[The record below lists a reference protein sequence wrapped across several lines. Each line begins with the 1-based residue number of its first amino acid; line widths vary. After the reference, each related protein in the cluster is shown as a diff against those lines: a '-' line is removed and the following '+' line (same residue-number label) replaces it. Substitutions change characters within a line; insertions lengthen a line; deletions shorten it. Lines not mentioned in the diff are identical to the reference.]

1 MPSVIIDKQKV
12 DELLTRGVENI
23 YPGRENLRKR
33 LLSGDRL
40 RLYCGYDPTAPSLH
54 IGNAISISKLGQFQA
69 LGHEV
74 IFLIGDF
81 TGIIG
86 DPTDK
91 KATRKKLTREE
102 VLANAA
108 HYKEQASAYLKFDGD
123 NPAKIM
129 YNSEWNDKLAFR
141 DLIELSSNFTVQQMI
156 QRDMFQ
162 ERLKEEKPIY
172 LHEFLY
178 PLTQAYDSVAMDV
191 DLEIGGND
199 QMFNMMCGR
208 DLLKT
213 IKNKEKFVLTMK
225 LLADENGKKMG
236 KTEGNVVFLDETAN
250 DIYGKVMSWPDGTI
264 VPAFELCTLVPT
276 KEVKKMETELRDN
289 RANPRDFKMRLAF
302 EITRINRGQAEAEAA
317 QAHFVKTIQKKELPA
332 DKDMEQ
338 YGAVKIKNSLVDLL
352 VETKLVKS
360 KTEARQKIEEGAI
373 KIKIDKNIK
382 DDAEEMQVIKDVKY
396 EIDFNTGI
404 NSIIIQKGKFTFIR
418 VMPL

>member
-1 MPSVIIDKQKV
+1 MSHVITDKKLV
-12 DELLTRGVENI
+12 KELLTRGVEKI
-23 YPGRENLRKR
+23 YPSYENLEKK
-33 LLSGDRL
+33 LLSGDRI
-40 RLYCGYDPTAPSLH
+40 RLYCGYDPTASSLH
-54 IGNAISISKLGQFQA
+54 IGNAISINKLGQFQA

-91 KATRKKLTREE
+91 KAARKKLTREE
-102 VLANAA
+102 VLANAT
-108 HYKEQASAYLKFDGD
+108 HYKEQAAPYLKFDGE

-129 YNSEWNDKLAFR
+129 YNSEWNDKLGFR
-141 DLIELSSNFTVQQMI
+141 DLIELASNFTVQQMI

-172 LHEFLY
+172 LHEFMY

-208 DLLKT
+208 DLLRT
-213 IKNKEKFVLTMK
+213 LKNKEKSVLTMK
-225 LLADENGKKMG
+225 LLADESGKKMG
-236 KTEGNVVFLDETAN
+236 KTEGNVVFLDEAAN

-264 VPAFELCTLVPT
+264 VSAFELCTNIPLDDI
-276 KEVKKMETELRDN
+276 KKIDSDLK
-289 RANPRDFKMRLAF
+289 AGKKNPRDFKMQLAL
-302 EITRINRGQAEAEAA
+302 EITRINRGQEAA
-317 QAHFVKTIQKKELPA
+317 EKAQENFINTIQKKEIPTEIPTHKA
-332 DKDMEQ
+332 AKKQ
-338 YGAVKIKNSLVDLL
+338 STLVDLL

-373 KIKIDKNIK
+373 KIKPEKSGQDNGG
-382 DDAEEMQVIKDVKY
+382 DMMVIKDVKQA
-396 EIDFNTGI
+396 I
-404 NSIIIQKGKFTFIR
+404 NLESEADSVIIQKGKFTFIR
-418 VMPL
+418 IIL